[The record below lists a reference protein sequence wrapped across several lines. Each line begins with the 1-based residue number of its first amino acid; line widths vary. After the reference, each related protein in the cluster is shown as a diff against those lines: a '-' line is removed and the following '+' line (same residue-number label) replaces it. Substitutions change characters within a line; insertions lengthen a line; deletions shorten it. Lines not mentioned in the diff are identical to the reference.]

1 MTDIIIMVIINGSPD
16 DLKQFRKSLVDIA
29 SDLSLEY
36 DITVSLLLFDSDTF
50 SKYKNAMPF
59 FGECAEGRCES
70 CLIKV

>member
-1 MTDIIIMVIINGSPD
+1 MFIIKYTN
-16 DLKQFRKSLVDIA
+16 FA

-59 FGECAEGRCES
+59 LVNVQKDGV
-70 CLIKV
+70 KVA